1 MAADPLVSG
10 GYRPSFGQ
18 CKPGVIRLST
28 RGQIA
33 GSNEI
38 NALVAGIYQRLT
50 IENLDLTRLAASGG
64 LQIER

>member
-1 MAADPLVSG
+1 MAADPSVSG

-28 RGQIA
+28 RGQFA

-38 NALVAGIYQRLT
+38 NTLVAGIYLRLT
-50 IENLDLTRLAASGG
+50 IANLDLARLTASGG
-64 LQIER
+64 FQIER